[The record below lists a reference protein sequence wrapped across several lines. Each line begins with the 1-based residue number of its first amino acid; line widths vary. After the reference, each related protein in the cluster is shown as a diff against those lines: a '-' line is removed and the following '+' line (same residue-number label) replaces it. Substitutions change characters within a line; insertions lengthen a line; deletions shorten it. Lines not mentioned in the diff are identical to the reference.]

1 MKIAIAADHAG
12 FELKERIRRYLA
24 ERGQEVLDFGTNS
37 KESTDYPAYA
47 FRVAESV
54 REGAAAL
61 GILVCDSGNGI
72 AIAANKV
79 DGIRAA
85 IANNPEQAALARRHN
100 DANILVLG
108 AKFLPADAEAPTL
121 DAWLNEAF
129 EGGRHARRV
138 GQITDYERTHLKS
151 GA

>member
-1 MKIAIAADHAG
+1 MKIAIGADHAG
-12 FELKERIRRYLA
+12 FELKERLKGYLTA
-24 ERGQEVLDFGTNS
+24 RGHEVVDMGTS
-37 KESTDYPAYA
+37 SCESTDYPAYA
-47 FRVAESV
+47 FRVAEAV
-54 REGAAAL
+54 RDGAAAQ
-61 GILVCDSGNGI
+61 GFLVCDSGNGI

-85 IANNPEQAALARRHN
+85 IASDPELAALARRHN

-108 AKFLPADAEAPTL
+108 AKILPRETEEPTL
-121 DAWLNEAF
+121 DAWLGAAF

-138 GQITDYERTHLKS
+138 GQITDYERTHQRS

>member
-1 MKIAIAADHAG
+1 MKFAIGADHAG
-12 FELKERIRRYLA
+12 FELKERVRQYL
-24 ERGQEVLDFGTNS
+24 ESRGHEVVDFGTNS
-37 KESTDYPAYA
+37 GESTDYPAYA
-47 FRVAESV
+47 FRVAEAV
-54 REGAAAL
+54 RDGAAGQ

-85 IANNPEQAALARRHN
+85 IATGPEQAALARRHN
-100 DANILVLG
+100 DANVLVLG
-108 AKFLPADAEAPTL
+108 AKFLPADLERPTL
-121 DAWLNEAF
+121 EAWLGEAF

-138 GQITDYERTHLKS
+138 GQITDYERTHTKS